1 MWWVM
6 TEEYKAMIRL
16 LETDIK
22 GDLPAVEGISRIR
35 GVGPSV
41 ARAILHNLGIPL
53 NKRIGFMTD
62 DEIKRIEEAIK
73 DIANI
78 VPPYMVNRRFDRYTG
93 KDIHL
98 IGADLK
104 FMVDRDIEYEKN
116 INSWRGIRHKLGLKV
131 RGQRTRTTG
140 RRHKKLVV
148 KRRR

>member
-6 TEEYKAMIRL
+6 SEEFKAMIRL

-22 GDLPAVEGISRIR
+22 GDLPVVEGISRIK

-41 ARAILHNLGIPL
+41 ARAMLHSLGIPL

-62 DEIKRIEEAIK
+62 DEIKRIEGAIK
-73 DIANI
+73 NIADR
-78 VPPYMVNRRFDRYTG
+78 VPPYMVNRRFDRYSG

-116 INSWRGIRHKLGLKV
+116 INSWRGIRHRLGLKV